1 MHGLCVTALARAVEF
16 AAPRRV
22 RIREVALPPVDTEDV
37 VVRTRCSGISSG
49 TELLAYRG
57 GIDSA
62 LPLDAAIGAL
72 GGTFTY
78 PFRYGYSCVGVV
90 EQGPPNLTPG
100 TLVFAFHPHQDV
112 FVVPA
117 AVVVELGDIDPRTA
131 TLFPM
136 VETALQI
143 SVEAAALT
151 GQAVVIIGLGLVGL
165 LTSLLV
171 QRETAVVLG
180 VDPLGWR
187 RDVAQ
192 RLGIDAVAPEDVAHA
207 LDDRGLDGVP
217 LVIEASGNPAA
228 LSAALGL
235 LAHEGTALVASWY
248 GTAPVSLPLGA
259 EFHRRRLTIR
269 STQVSSIPAALA
281 DRWTVAQ
288 RREAAR
294 RLLGELPLE
303 VLATHTFA
311 FEQAADAYAALD
323 RREEGLIHAA
333 LGYE

>member
-1 MHGLCVTALARAVEF
+1 MHGLCVTSLARGVEF
-16 AAPRRV
+16 AAPGRV
-22 RIREVALPPVDTEDV
+22 RIRELALPPVGAADA
-37 VVRTRCSGISSG
+37 VVRTRYSGISSG

-57 GIDSA
+57 GIDPA
-62 LPLDAAIGAL
+62 LPLDASIGAL

-90 EQGPPNLTPG
+90 EQGPPDLTPG
-100 TLVFAFHPHQDV
+100 TLVFAFHPHQDR

-117 AVVVELGDIDPRTA
+117 ATLVALGDVDPRTA

-143 SVEAAALT
+143 TVEAAALT
-151 GQAVVIIGLGLVGL
+151 RRAVVIIGLGLVGL

-171 QRETAVVLG
+171 QREAADVLG

-187 RDVAQ
+187 RVVAQ
-192 RLGIDAVAPEDVAHA
+192 RLGIDAVAPDEVAHA
-207 LDDRGLDGVP
+207 LNDRGLEGVP

-228 LSAALGL
+228 LAGALGL
-235 LAHEGTALVASWY
+235 LEHEGTALVASWY
-248 GTAPVSLPLGA
+248 GTASVALPLGA

-281 DRWTVAQ
+281 D
-288 RREAAR
+288 
-294 RLLGELPLE
+294 G
-303 VLATHTFA
+303 
-311 FEQAADAYAALD
+311 
-323 RREEGLIHAA
+323 
-333 LGYE
+333 